1 MLDAQPTEPTDE
13 TYRVSAAEFR
23 AFIQRIER
31 IDTEI
36 SDLRTMQKEV
46 YDEAKSRGYMTGPMR
61 KLVAERRRDPSA
73 VAEESALLDMYR
85 EVMG

>member
-1 MLDAQPTEPTDE
+1 MLDAQLTEPTDE
-13 TYRVSAAEFR
+13 TYRVAADELR
-23 AFIQRIER
+23 AFIERIER
-31 IDTEI
+31 IEAERK
-36 SDLRTMQKEV
+36 DLAAQQKEV

-61 KLVAERRRDPSA
+61 KLVAERRRDPNA

>member
-1 MLDAQPTEPTDE
+1 L
-13 TYRVSAAEFR
+13 R
-23 AFIQRIER
+23 AFIERIER
-31 IDTEI
+31 IDAEI

-61 KLVAERRRDPSA
+61 KLVAERRRDPNA

-85 EVMG
+85 DVMG